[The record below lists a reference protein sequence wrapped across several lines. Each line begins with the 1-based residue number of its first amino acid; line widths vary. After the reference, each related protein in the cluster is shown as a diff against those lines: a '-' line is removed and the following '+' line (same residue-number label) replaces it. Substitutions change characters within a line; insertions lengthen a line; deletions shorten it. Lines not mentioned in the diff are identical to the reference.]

1 MARLSERVGTP
12 DHVIAGAN
20 YVVGVNVTPKTST
33 SEATYF
39 INLNNTGETKMGI
52 RKVSLTLIDN
62 DSNLKGAEKIVF
74 EQSVVTEH
82 DNDKTIQ
89 QVLIT
94 GDVSTALDAHN
105 EKRESTV
112 DKAVLR
118 STGTKVFLEPVEI
131 FELQWQV
138 VQIG

>member
-1 MARLSERVGTP
+1 MAKLSERLSDYMPTIRHDTVRV
-12 DHVIAGAN
+12 D
-20 YVVGVNVTPKTST
+20 VTPNVPVSNVNCTIK
-33 SEATYF
+33 
-39 INLNNTGETKMGI
+39 LNNTGETKMGI

-74 EQSVVTEH
+74 EQTVVTEH

-94 GDVSTALDAHN
+94 GDVANALDKHN
-105 EKRESTV
+105 KQREATV

-118 STGTKVFLEPVEI
+118 NTGTKVFLDPVEI

-138 VQIG
+138 VQVG

>member
-1 MARLSERVGTP
+1 
-12 DHVIAGAN
+12 
-20 YVVGVNVTPKTST
+20 
-33 SEATYF
+33 
-39 INLNNTGETKMGI
+39 MGI

-74 EQSVVTEH
+74 EQTVVTEH

-94 GDVSTALDAHN
+94 GDVANALDKHN
-105 EKRESTV
+105 KQREATV

-118 STGTKVFLEPVEI
+118 NTGTKVFLDPVEI

>member
-1 MARLSERVGTP
+1 MAKLSERLNVDSP
-12 DHVIAGAN
+12 LAGLWVADSN
-20 YVVGVNVTPKTST
+20 IK
-33 SEATYF
+33 
-39 INLNNTGETKMGI
+39 LNNTGETKMGI

-74 EQSVVTEH
+74 EQTVVTEH

-94 GDVSTALDAHN
+94 GDVANALDKHN
-105 EKRESTV
+105 KQRESTV

-118 STGTKVFLEPVEI
+118 NTGTKVFLEPVEI